1 MSDQDV
7 HSLYNSPS
15 ESGSS
20 KPGSTVGDKIKGVAR
35 VIHGVG
41 EEVRGYTMSIVDNT
55 LSIKAAGTDRNG
67 AIIEKGKLEVE
78 RGLADLRVRGGT
90 AASTSVEDQR
100 ISDSSSTYS
109 ANEVSGA
116 GNAMRGSSR

>member
-1 MSDQDV
+1 MV
-7 HSLYNSPS
+7 C
-15 ESGSS
+15 
-20 KPGSTVGDKIKGVAR
+20 TVGPKHRTVKLS
-35 VIHGVG
+35 HPHPGVG

-55 LSIKAAGTDRNG
+55 LSIKAAATDRNG

-109 ANEVSGA
+109 ANEVSGKWHCL
-116 GNAMRGSSR
+116 SQTVS